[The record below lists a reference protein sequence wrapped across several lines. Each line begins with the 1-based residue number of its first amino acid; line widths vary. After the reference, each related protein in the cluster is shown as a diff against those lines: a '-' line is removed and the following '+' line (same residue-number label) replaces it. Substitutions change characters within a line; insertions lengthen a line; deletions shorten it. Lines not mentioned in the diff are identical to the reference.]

1 MDDFMAFDKGSDQPV
16 LDWNFL
22 TKGEIPEDKASDQK
36 EVEAFQKQVLD
47 GVRQIVNPYTGK
59 V

>member
-36 EVEAFQKQVLD
+36 EVEAF
-47 GVRQIVNPYTGK
+47 
-59 V
+59 